1 MPCRI
6 DCLEKGS
13 STEAASPQYRI
24 PRRLDYPGSW
34 QIALPTSVTDDTEQA
49 PALCMQDSPSSRFA
63 WWSAAT
69 IFLGAFLLFQV
80 QPIISKMILPW
91 FGGGPAV
98 WTTCMLFF
106 QVLLLGGYAYSHFL
120 ISSRNIKRQT
130 IIHVAILVIAAL
142 TLPIMPDAGWK
153 PLDGTQPT
161 LRILLLLAANV
172 GFPYF
177 ILSSTGPLV
186 QAWYARFYPAQS
198 PYRLYALSNIGSL
211 GALLTYPFFV
221 EPALSTS
228 SQGWLWSAGF
238 AMYAVLCAGLAL
250 VAGRY
255 VPSDQSAIAQATD
268 QTADV
273 GPPSLDH
280 RTAWLLLPAV
290 ASMMLLAITNHLCQD
305 VAVVPFFWIAPLS
318 LYLISFIICFD
329 HPRWYRR
336 TLFAVVTA
344 VATFVLCLTMLGNAV
359 DRVLA
364 KLRVS
369 DLLSKVGVHLK
380 FDDLISDIVVE
391 AGVYLG
397 VLFLVCMVCHGEMVR
412 CKPTARYLT
421 SFYLLVSAGGA
432 LGGLFVALVCPQ
444 LFSTF
449 VEMGIGLVLAFML
462 ALGVLADQYWNTWVL
477 NRFWKQGVAF
487 AICFSLLLIVVRA
500 QFVTFSSD
508 SVISQRNFYGMLSVD
523 EDDVDD
529 PELHIR
535 ELLNGRILH
544 GSQFVDPE
552 LSQNPTTY
560 YDEQS
565 GIGIALTRF
574 PSPEARRVATVGLGT
589 GTIAAYAKQGDY
601 YCFYEINPN
610 VRQFAT
616 TQFTYLSD
624 AEDRGADVSIELG
637 DARISLERQEP
648 QHYDI
653 IALDAFSGDAIPAHL
668 LTREAFAEYLRHL
681 NDNGII
687 AVHISNRHLDLTPV
701 VGGVAEHY
709 KFTLLLVETK
719 DNGLAGK
726 AGSDWL
732 LLTRNE
738 GFVKDDIVLESSSVV
753 TPDSYKSI
761 RPWTDQFSNLF
772 EILDKPDWMSK

>member
-1 MPCRI
+1 M
-6 DCLEKGS
+6 
-13 STEAASPQYRI
+13 
-24 PRRLDYPGSW
+24 
-34 QIALPTSVTDDTEQA
+34 DTEQA
-49 PALCMQDSPSSRFA
+49 PALGMQTSSSSRFA

-142 TLPIMPDAGWK
+142 SLPIMPDAGWK

-161 LRILLLLAANV
+161 IRILLLLAANV

-186 QAWYARFYPAQS
+186 QAWYSRFYPGQS

-221 EPALSTS
+221 EPTLTTS
-228 SQGWLWSAGF
+228 AQGWLWSAGF
-238 AMYAVLCAGLAL
+238 AIYAVLCSGLAV

-255 VPSDQSAIAQATD
+255 TSNATSPESTQESDEMSFD
-268 QTADV
+268 
-273 GPPSLDH
+273 GPPTLDQ
-280 RTAWLLLPAV
+280 RTAWLLLPAI

-344 VATFVLCLTMLGNAV
+344 LATFGLCLVMLGDQV
-359 DRVLA
+359 DSVLA
-364 KLRVS
+364 KTKVS
-369 DLLSKVGVHLK
+369 ALLLKLGVTLK

-391 AGVYLG
+391 AAVYLG
-397 VLFLVCMVCHGEMVR
+397 VLFLICMVCHGEMVR
-412 CKPTARYLT
+412 CKPAPRYLT
-421 SFYLLVSAGGA
+421 SFYLMVSAGGA

-444 LFSTF
+444 IFSNF
-449 VEMGIGLVLAFML
+449 VELGIGLVLAFML
-462 ALGVLADQYWNTWVL
+462 AVGVLSDQFWNAWIL
-477 NRFWKQGVAF
+477 NRFWKQCVAF
-487 AICFSLLLIVVRA
+487 AICFGLLLVVVRA

-508 SVISQRNFYGMLSVD
+508 AVISQRNFYGMLSVD
-523 EDDVDD
+523 EDDADD
-529 PELHIR
+529 PLLHIR

-544 GSQFVDPE
+544 GSQFVDEE

-565 GIGIALTRF
+565 GIGLTLRHF
-574 PSPEARRVATVGLGT
+574 PSPDAKRVATVGLGT
-589 GTIAAYAKQGDY
+589 GTIAAYAQAGDY

-610 VRQFAT
+610 VRLFAT

-624 AEDRGADVSIELG
+624 AQDRGAGVSIELG

-681 NDNGII
+681 SADGVI

-701 VGGVAEHY
+701 VGGMAEHF
-709 KFTLLLVETK
+709 KFTLLRVETE
-719 DNGLAGK
+719 DDGSAGK

-738 GFVKDDIVLESSSVV
+738 SFLNDFDVLESSEVV
-753 TPDSYKSI
+753 EPGSYKAI

-772 EILDKPDWMSK
+772 EILEKPDWMPK